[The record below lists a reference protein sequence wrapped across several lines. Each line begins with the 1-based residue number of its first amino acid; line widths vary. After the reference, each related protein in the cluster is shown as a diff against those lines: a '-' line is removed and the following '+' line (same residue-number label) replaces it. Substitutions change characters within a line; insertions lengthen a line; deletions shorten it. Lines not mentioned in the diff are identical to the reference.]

1 MKQSSSFKKLTFE
14 QPLSNSSRSRI
25 RHRSTDM
32 NATLKFYSAVLAF
45 LKDGENT
52 PENHEHLM
60 ELAKTGKS
68 SWKFTTDDLGT
79 LWLMVNDSD
88 EIKGEWPDTQDDFV
102 IAAFKDLSQMRE
114 PKAAELL
121 EQLWETSPTNQEEY
135 IVWARK
141 IKERKDGSGV
151 LILHVSS
158 VELFKQLVRGN
169 TGHGDLKEGF
179 MVYL

>member
-1 MKQSSSFKKLTFE
+1 
-14 QPLSNSSRSRI
+14 
-25 RHRSTDM
+25 M

-45 LKDGENT
+45 LKDGEIT
-52 PENHEHLM
+52 SENLQHLK

-68 SWKFTTDDLGT
+68 SWKFPAYNLEI
-79 LWLMVNDSD
+79 LWLMVNDSGK
-88 EIKGEWPDTQDDFV
+88 IKGEWPDTQDEFV

-158 VELFKQLVRGN
+158 VELFKKLVQGN
-169 TGHGDLKEGF
+169 TGHGDLEEGF
-179 MVYL
+179 MIYL